1 MFERAR
7 ASWRPD
13 GSEDRSGPAEGAGRD
28 PEDGLTRAQARARA
42 RCQPLTPDEFKA
54 RRRVADQAVSLSR
67 VLDEGANP
75 RRP

>member
-13 GSEDRSGPAEGAGRD
+13 DSDDRSGASEGGSRD
-28 PEDGLTRAQARARA
+28 PEDGMTRAQARARA